1 MLIQCCV
8 CMGVLAEGEWQ
19 PADAIIYE
27 ASHTYC
33 PSCAVSAQ
41 EEIRAF
47 NRALHGASR
56 STLGRVSVIHG

>member
-8 CMGVLAEGEWQ
+8 CKGVLAAGEWQ

-47 NRALHGASR
+47 KRALHGASR
-56 STLGRVSVIHG
+56 PTSRLAVALKE